1 MNPIRRA
8 AFLKNLSG
16 GMSPLAADIAK
27 LSEVLVQDEA
37 LPHFDK
43 GATDVAAGF
52 TSNPIFTLT
61 GTIAAR
67 STNSTTGY
75 TDIGSYQLDMG
86 TSFGVLDQSQPVF
99 HPSSTTQA
107 RLYRA
112 TNGYLEVKLGFIY
125 SGNPANFLTIY
136 GTGGF
141 VRYINRTRG
150 TALTQ
155 LFLTETVGVAAG
167 TVRFTKSGNLTQTG
181 EAVGDVVRLE
191 FYYFGG

>member
-1 MNPIRRA
+1 MNLIRRA

-16 GMSPLAADIAK
+16 STAPLAADTAK
-27 LSEVLVQDEA
+27 LSEVLVQAEA

-43 GATDVAAGF
+43 GATDVVSGF
-52 TSNPIFTLT
+52 TNPIFTLT

-67 STNSTTGY
+67 STNSTTGF

-86 TSFGVLDQSQPVF
+86 SSYGVLDQSQPVF
-99 HPSSTTQA
+99 HPGNANLA

-112 TNGYLEVKLGFIY
+112 TNGYLEIKLGFIY

-150 TALTQ
+150 IALTQ
-155 LFLTETVGVAAG
+155 LFLTETVGTAPG
-167 TVRFTKSGNLTQTG
+167 TVRFTKSGNLTQDG

-191 FYYFGG
+191 FYYAGG